1 VRWYKLLD
9 QEFGGG
15 GGVNRSAWENRMAEG
30 REEDGNRG
38 RRVKQGKGK
47 EKGAL

>member
-1 VRWYKLLD
+1 MRKWGR
-9 QEFGGG
+9 GG
-15 GGVNRSAWENRMAEG
+15 MAEG